1 MSQPFLAPY
10 IRATG
15 DQRRTPT
22 LGLVFSV
29 VAQITEAER
38 IRRISQLLSDLNKVP
53 PERHEVERL
62 PWTGGEPLLCP
73 VIKISVDEAVLN
85 HRSHRIRSQLEDD
98 REWEELRKDPH
109 SEAAQKLVERHV
121 RAARSDED
129 FSALKDSL
137 LREGQTH
144 PGVITH
150 TGLLVNAN
158 TRVVAL
164 REIEDPARRYVRV
177 AVLPQVAQPN
187 ELALLELRLQMQK
200 ELKVDYSVTNELLF
214 IEELS
219 KERRLTAA
227 QIAREL
233 RIFPESQK
241 KGENEVLLRLRM
253 LDLIRTMQAMPSERL
268 PLTFFN
274 RISYE
279 QLREL
284 HRGYFGLIERDS
296 ERARRHLESFLLSV
310 AVGVTP
316 VHQIRRIDAD
326 FMNDYMLPQLED
338 DEAIGEF
345 ATALVAPDTTRP
357 APRPPAGVDQLAPPS
372 TQDAE
377 TPEVDV
383 KGLLD
388 VVTRRDKRVP
398 VPGSNFVLERDDLT
412 DAVKAAV
419 LNGIRD
425 KRRDE
430 TAEDKL
436 TAPID
441 AVKQATKMVGRAEE
455 AWRAVRDD
463 PEFDDKRRKS
473 LEAAHKK
480 LRRGVRDLE
489 LALTKDHILAG
500 K

>member
-1 MSQPFLAPY
+1 MLP
-10 IRATG
+10 RM
-15 DQRRTPT
+15 
-22 LGLVFSV
+22 
-29 VAQITEAER
+29 AQITEAER
-38 IRRISQLLSDLNKVP
+38 IKRISQLLSDLNKVP

-62 PWTGGEPLLCP
+62 PWTGGESLLCP
-73 VIKISVDEAVLN
+73 VIKISVDEVVLN
-85 HRSHRIRSQLEDD
+85 HRSHRIRAQLEDD
-98 REWEELRKDPH
+98 REWEELRNDPQG
-109 SEAAQKLVERHV
+109 EAAQKMVERHV

-137 LREGQTH
+137 VHEGQTH
-144 PGVITH
+144 PGVMTH
-150 TGLLVNAN
+150 AGLLVNAN
-158 TRVVAL
+158 TRVAAL

-177 AVLPQVAQPN
+177 AVLPQIAQPD

-200 ELKVDYSVTNELLF
+200 ELKVDYSMTNELLF

-219 KERRLTAA
+219 KERRLTPA

-253 LDLIRTMQAMPSERL
+253 LDLVRTMQAIPVERL

-284 HRGYFGLIERDS
+284 HRGYFGLIER
-296 ERARRHLESFLLSV
+296 EPQRARRHLESFLLSV

-326 FMNDYMLPQLED
+326 FMSDYMLPQLED

-345 ATALVAPDTTRP
+345 ATALVTPDTTRP
-357 APRPPAGVDQLAPPS
+357 APSAPAGVEQLAPAAADP
-372 TQDAE
+372 E
-377 TPEVDV
+377 PPEVDV

-388 VVTRRDKRVP
+388 VITRRDKRVE
-398 VPGSNFVLERDDLT
+398 VPGSNFVLGRDDLT

-425 KRRDE
+425 KRRDD

-436 TAPID
+436 AAPID
-441 AVKQATKMVGRAEE
+441 AVKQATKMVLRAEE
-455 AWRAVRDD
+455 AWRVVRDD

-480 LRRGVRDLE
+480 LRRSLRDLE
-489 LALTKDHILAG
+489 AVLTKDHIIVG

>member
-1 MSQPFLAPY
+1 MP
-10 IRATG
+10 
-15 DQRRTPT
+15 
-22 LGLVFSV
+22 
-29 VAQITEAER
+29 QITEAER

-62 PWTGGEPLLCP
+62 PWMGGEHLLCP
-73 VIKISVDEAVLN
+73 VINISVDEVVLN
-85 HRSHRIRSQLEDD
+85 HRSHRIRAQLEDD
-98 REWEELRKDPH
+98 REWHELRKDPL
-109 SEAAQKLVERHV
+109 SEAAQRLIERHV
-121 RAARSDED
+121 RAARREEE
-129 FSALKDSL
+129 FSALKESL
-137 LREGQTH
+137 LAEGQSH
-144 PGVITH
+144 PGVMTH

-164 REIEDPARRYVRV
+164 REVEDPARRYVRV
-177 AVLPQVAQPN
+177 AVLPQVVQPE

-200 ELKVDYSVTNELLF
+200 ELKVEYSMTNELLF

-219 KERRLTAA
+219 KERRLSAA

-233 RIFPESQK
+233 RIFPESQR
-241 KGENEVLLRLRM
+241 KGENEVVLRLRM
-253 LDLIRTMQAMPSERL
+253 LDLIRTMQAIPAERL
-268 PLTFFN
+268 LLTFFD
-274 RISYE
+274 RLSYE

-284 HRGYFGLIERDS
+284 HRTYFGLIERDPQ
-296 ERARRHLESFLLSV
+296 RAQRHLESFLLSI

-326 FMNDYMLPQLED
+326 FMSEYMLPELEE
-338 DEAIGEF
+338 DEAIGRF
-345 ATALVAPDTTRP
+345 ATALVTPDARKSPT
-357 APRPPAGVDQLAPPS
+357 PPPPTGVDQLAPAP
-372 TQDAE
+372 DEAD
-377 TPEVDV
+377 PADVDV

-388 VVTRRDKRVP
+388 VVTRRDKRVE
-398 VPGSNFVLERDDLT
+398 VPGSSFVLERDDLT

-419 LNGIRD
+419 LNGIKD

-436 TAPID
+436 AAPID
-441 AVKQATKMVGRAEE
+441 AVRQATKMVSRAEE
-455 AWRAVRDD
+455 AWRVVRDD

-480 LRRGVRDLE
+480 LRRSVRDLE
-489 LALTKDHILAG
+489 AALTKDRVLAG